1 MVLKKWN
8 KVIRSDM
15 GAYYPIKKNWD
26 ILKFPDELSHLT
38 NLSLDIFANI
48 ISQKNVII
56 NFPDFK
62 LGPASLFAYIFAD
75 KSDKSVYILNDE
87 RGDSLDSRSLVS
99 LNKNHYLLCNYGKFI
114 FHDLPVFYLRKLKE
128 NEENLQNNSVDYK
141 LVLKR
146 YLPKAEPSFKKK
158 YTENNVLNN
167 KFHPKLILDTDNKL
181 YSIKEKLNVILK
193 NHDEY
198 LNPEEHPIGL
208 IIIENA
214 DRFFRSFT
222 RLENFI
228 VWFKELDSD
237 VKLLIHFNNPSIDH
251 IKVLVDELDF
261 AVLPFNKY
269 ILESNNYLKTNSEKY
284 FASIDPSDLEL
295 LNRYNLDSKF
305 LFNEKLDVSIHDP
318 LYSGSLD
325 LFFGRAYSSFKR
337 IDLDN
342 VYNQYSIHKARELL
356 FNLYDLTINPI
367 YIKISFKVNNTWIRS
382 SIPHFIKNFKSR
394 LYLEN
399 SKNRFYIY
407 SFLDS
412 LSNMYYELAN
422 CMRVD
427 EDLGY
432 TRKGKDYILYELVE
446 DLVEKGEEV
455 IVGTYLDTEPSIL
468 KEVLEKGNPSLADS
482 VTPIYMNM
490 LIQKPDSDKIGKTL
504 VLPGVI
510 PEVFTSELFKP
521 YKEIVI
527 LSYEGK
533 NYKFIKE
540 QLDNQLGNILEEKQ
554 YMDYLKEILEPF
566 GEVEGNEIFKDFDER
581 FSLIEFEEDETVL
594 DSEITEEEIEEQDT
608 NIFNFDLDLK
618 EYMGEWEK
626 SKSNLGMD
634 LSNEINRKNYDTIS
648 FRLKNINTNDLV
660 IKKLPVN
667 KSYLTFKNI
676 RNIDDAT
683 ELKPS
688 ELNGGDYI
696 IIIDNDEKKSLL
708 SLIVDFS
715 NFKSM
720 INMSLVEYWKLEF
733 LNYIESNDL
742 GYRDIYNIYWD
753 LGGDKTYPAVIGWCK
768 GEVIAPQ
775 DAIDLYI
782 LGEIMENGFIMDNY
796 RSMFQQ
802 IQLLRKSHMMV
813 GKKLKKMIKS
823 ILTDEYL
830 DVSSLNEAEYLI
842 YENIQNGIYQI
853 V

>member
-1 MVLKKWN
+1 MALKKWN
-8 KVIRSDM
+8 KVIHSDM
-15 GAYYPIKKNWD
+15 GVYYPVKKNWD
-26 ILKFPDELSHLT
+26 ILKFPEELSHLT
-38 NLSLDIFANI
+38 NLSLDIFANVI
-48 ISQKNVII
+48 PQKNVII

-75 KSDKSVYILNDE
+75 KFDKSVYILNDE
-87 RGDSLDSRSLVS
+87 RGDSLDSKSKVS
-99 LNKNHYLLCNYGKFI
+99 LNKNHYLLCNYGNFI
-114 FHDLPVFYLRKLKE
+114 FHDLPVFYLKKLKE
-128 NEENLQNNSVDYK
+128 NEENRQNNSVEYK

-146 YLPKAEPSFKKK
+146 YLPKAESSFKKM
-158 YTENNVLNN
+158 YTEENVLNN
-167 KFHPKLILDTDNKL
+167 KFHPKFILDTDNKL
-181 YSIKEKLNVILK
+181 FSIKEKLNVILK
-193 NHDEY
+193 TNDEY

-222 RLENFI
+222 RLQNFI
-228 VWFKELDSD
+228 DWFKELDSD
-237 VKLLIHFNNPSIDH
+237 VKLLMHFNNPSINH

-284 FASIDPSDLEL
+284 FANIDSSDLEI

-305 LFNEKLDVSIHDP
+305 LFKEKPNVSIHNP
-318 LYSGSLD
+318 LYSGSID
-325 LFFGRAYSSFKR
+325 SFFGSAYSSFKR

-356 FNLYDLTINPI
+356 FNLYNLAISPI
-367 YIKISFKVNNTWIRS
+367 YIKISFKFNNTWIRG
-382 SIPHFIKNFKSR
+382 SIPHFIQNFKSR
-394 LYLEN
+394 LYMEN
-399 SKNRFYIY
+399 SKNRFFIY

-412 LSNMYYELAN
+412 LSNMYYEFAN

-432 TRKGKDYILYELVE
+432 TRKAKDYILYELVE
-446 DLVEKGEEV
+446 NLVKNGEDV
-455 IVGTYLDTEPSIL
+455 IVGTYIDTEPNVL
-468 KEVLEKGNPSLADS
+468 REVLEKGNRSIIDS
-482 VTPIYMNM
+482 VTPINMNM
-490 LIQKPDSDKIGKTL
+490 LIQKPNSDKIGKTL
-504 VLPGVI
+504 VLPGVL

-521 YKEIVI
+521 YKEIII
-527 LSYEGK
+527 LAYEGK
-533 NYKFIKE
+533 NYKFLKE

-566 GEVEGNEIFKDFDER
+566 DEVEGNEIFKDFDQR
-581 FSLIEFEEDETVL
+581 FDSTEFEEDETSQ
-594 DSEITEEEIEEQDT
+594 DIEIIEQEIEEQDAS
-608 NIFNFDLDLK
+608 IFDFNLDLN

-634 LSNEINRKNYDTIS
+634 LSNEIGQKNYDTIE
-648 FRLKNINTNDLV
+648 FKLKNINTNNLV

-667 KSYLTFKNI
+667 KSYLTFNNI
-676 RNIDDAT
+676 RNIDDAK

-688 ELNGGDYI
+688 EFNGGDYI

-708 SLIVDFS
+708 SLIIDFS
-715 NFKSM
+715 NFKSL
-720 INMSLVEYWKLEF
+720 INMSLIEYWKLEF
-733 LNYIESNDL
+733 LNYIESNNL
-742 GYRDIYNIYWD
+742 RYSDIYNIYWN
-753 LGGDKTYPAVIGWCK
+753 LGGDKTYQAVMRWCK
-768 GEVIAPQ
+768 GEVIAPLE
-775 DAIDLYI
+775 AIDLYI
-782 LGEIMENGFIMDNY
+782 IGEIMQNGFIMDNY

-802 IQLLRKSHMMV
+802 IQLLRKSHMML